1 MRKNKWTLTSLIAI
15 ILLSTI
21 VASPGVLASSL
32 NELQKEKK
40 VVDQKKSELSTS
52 IKKKENEL
60 KTNQSSIESITQQIN
75 TLNNKVKE
83 THENITRVEAEI
95 AETTGE
101 IEALHLSI
109 ADLEN
114 KIAERDVVL
123 RDRVR
128 AMQVTG
134 DSVNYLDVL
143 LRANSFSDFID
154 RFSAVTTLLDAD
166 RSIMK
171 QQAEDM
177 EQLEKEK
184 ALVEEK
190 LAEQEGKRTELEG
203 LKASLESQKKQKDNL
218 VKELEAEQQKLN
230 AEKTSL
236 EETYEEAHEI
246 SKELES
252 EIVSEQKRIAEIAR
266 KAAEER
272 KRQAAQSNHSA
283 GGSSSG
289 ATPPSVSSGSWTKP
303 ANGRSTS
310 GFGWRIHPI
319 TGVSTQHR
327 GADIANSV
335 GTPIVAAGDGVVS
348 RAQGHSS
355 YGNHIMITHVI
366 DGQTYT
372 TVYAHLSSMNVS
384 AGQHV
389 SKGQLIGK
397 MGNTGRSTGPHL
409 HFEFHIGYYSGYGPS
424 AVNPRNYV
432 PM

>member
-1 MRKNKWTLTSLIAI
+1 MRKNKWALTSLIAV
-15 ILLSTI
+15 ILLSTV

-32 NELQKEKK
+32 SELQKEKK

-52 IKKKENEL
+52 IKKKEKEL
-60 KTNQSSIESITQQIN
+60 KTNQSSIESITQQIK
-75 TLNNKVKE
+75 TLDNKVKE
-83 THENITRVEAEI
+83 THGNITRVEAEI

-101 IEALHLSI
+101 IEALHSSI
-109 ADLEN
+109 ADLEE

-123 RDRVR
+123 RERVR

-171 QQAEDM
+171 QQAEDI

-184 ALVEEK
+184 ALVEKK

-218 VKELEAEQQKLN
+218 VKELEIEQQKLN
-230 AEKTSL
+230 AEKTTL

-246 SKELES
+246 SKELEN

-272 KRQAAQSNHSA
+272 RKQA
-283 GGSSSG
+283 GSSNSSSS
-289 ATPPSVSSGSWTKP
+289 APPPSVSSGSWTKP

-310 GFGWRIHPI
+310 GFGWRVHPI

-327 GADIANSV
+327 GADIANSI
-335 GTPIVAAGDGVVS
+335 GTPVVAAGDGVVS
-348 RAQGHSS
+348 RAQSHSS

-366 DGQTYT
+366 NGQTYT

-389 SKGQLIGK
+389 SKGELIGK

-424 AVNPRNYV
+424 AVNPWNYV
-432 PM
+432 PR